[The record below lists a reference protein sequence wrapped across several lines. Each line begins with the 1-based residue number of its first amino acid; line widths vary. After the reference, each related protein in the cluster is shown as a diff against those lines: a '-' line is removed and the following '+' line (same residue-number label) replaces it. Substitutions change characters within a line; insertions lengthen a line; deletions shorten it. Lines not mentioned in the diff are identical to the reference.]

1 MTATVMRKMT
11 SSATPGMAEPPA
23 CGNHDCELAYWISDS
38 MIPRPIPAAQARP
51 NEVKRAISA
60 AVSAGTIWSGSVSE
74 SSSVIAAARM
84 PTAPAMNEATSV
96 LPSES
101 SRGESP
107 ASIAATSFS
116 DAARVARPNRDHR

>member
-1 MTATVMRKMT
+1 MT

-23 CGNHDCELAYWISDS
+23 CGNHGCALAYWISDS
-38 MIPRPIPAAQARP
+38 MIPSPIPAAQARP

-60 AVSAGTIWSGSVSE
+60 AVSAGTICSGSVSE

-96 LPSES
+96 LPSDS
-101 SRGESP
+101 NLGDSP
-107 ASIAATSFS
+107 PSIAATSFS